1 MAPSAQGRALSWGMY
16 NDQLFPLVLDFSAV
30 GGLTD
35 DQLLAF
41 ARAND
46 PYKVERTAH
55 GDILIMAPTGFLSS
69 QRESTLLFHLSQW
82 NEQVKLGI
90 ATSSSGGFLL
100 PNGAVRAPDAAWV
113 TLERYQA
120 YDSKALRGFAPF
132 APDFVAEIASPSDNL
147 KELHS
152 KLAEW
157 IGNGVRLGW
166 LLDPTTE
173 TAWVYQPGTQPTQ
186 INGFDATLAG
196 EPVLPGFVF
205 ELAKLR

>member
-1 MAPSAQGRALSWGMY
+1 MY
-16 NDQLFPLVLDFSAV
+16 SDQLFPLVLDFSAV

-46 PYKVERTAH
+46 PYRVERTAH
-55 GDILIMAPTGFLSS
+55 GEILIMAPTGTHASELENTFLYWL
-69 QRESTLLFHLSQW
+69 TAW
-82 NEQVKLGI
+82 NERYKLGRV
-90 ATSSSGGFLL
+90 TPMTGGFVLAD
-100 PNGAVRAPDAAWV
+100 GSMRAPDAAWI
-113 TLERYQA
+113 ENGRYQQ
-120 YDSKALRGFAPF
+120 ALAQQPTGFF
-132 APDFVAEIASPSDNL
+132 RIAPDFVAEIVSPSDNL

-166 LLDPTTE
+166 LIDPTTE
-173 TAWVYQPGTQPTQ
+173 TAWVYQPGTEPTT
-186 INGFDATLAG
+186 ITGFDATLAG